1 MPKLNPLAEEK
12 RIERILEIIR
22 LISSPRSCATID
34 DLADEFH
41 VDRRSI
47 QRDLAL
53 LVQAGFAFGADPP
66 RQGRRKV
73 LKFDG
78 EPPLSVPYG
87 FTEDELASLYLTQEI
102 YSILKGS
109 HFEKAAE
116 SAIRK
121 IEPFFSA
128 EKIEKL
134 KSAVRVKTGPVR
146 DYGAHRE
153 NIKLLLDAIVDRECV
168 RISYDS
174 RSSRRFDSF
183 VLQPYTLI
191 FYSNTLYVT
200 GFSEKHRAYRIFAAE
215 RVSRVERIGRKFD
228 MPADLDGIINLE
240 KYFGIYSGEAENV
253 VIRVLPAYR
262 KWMKDKVL
270 HPTQKRTFPSDGS
283 MLVTLK
289 AAGKEDLF
297 RWLLSQADAVELLE
311 PASWVKEFKEILGK
325 IQDVYGR

>member
-1 MPKLNPLAEEK
+1 MPRLNPLAEEK
-12 RIERILEIIR
+12 RIERILSIIR
-22 LISSPRSCATID
+22 LVSAPRSSITID

-41 VDRRSI
+41 VDHRSI

-53 LVQAGFAFGADPP
+53 LSLSGFAFKADTP
-66 RQGRRKV
+66 RLGRKKV

-78 EPPLSVPYG
+78 EPPLSTPYG

-121 IEPFFSA
+121 IEPFFDK

-146 DYGAHRE
+146 DYSAHRE
-153 NIKLLLDAIVDRECV
+153 NIKLLLDSIVDRECV
-168 RISYDS
+168 RIAYDS
-174 RSSRRFDSF
+174 RSSRKFDSF
-183 VLQPYTLI
+183 VLRPYTLI
-191 FYSNTLYVT
+191 FYANTLYVT
-200 GFSEKHRAYRIFAAE
+200 GFSEKHQAYRIFAAE
-215 RVSRVERIGRKFD
+215 RVGRVERIGRKFE
-228 MPADLDGIINLE
+228 MPENLDSLINLE

-253 VIRVLPAYR
+253 VIRVLPGHR
-262 KWMKDKVL
+262 KWMKDKIL

-283 MLVTLK
+283 MLITMK

-297 RWLLSQADAVELLE
+297 RWLLSQADAVELVE
-311 PASWVKEFKEILGK
+311 PVGWVDEFKGIVRK
-325 IQDVYGR
+325 IQGVYGK